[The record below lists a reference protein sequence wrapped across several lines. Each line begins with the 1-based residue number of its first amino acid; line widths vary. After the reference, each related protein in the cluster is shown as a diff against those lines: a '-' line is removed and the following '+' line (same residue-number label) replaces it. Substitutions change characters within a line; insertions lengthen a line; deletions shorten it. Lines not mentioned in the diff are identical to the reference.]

1 MSGWRVSRF
10 TALVLYLLA
19 STGSAWCQELHR
31 IGPQTLA
38 DWMNRP
44 NPPLLLDIRGRAA
57 YLDGT
62 VSGALD
68 AGSDPAGFLPDSR
81 GGDAVLIPAM
91 NQDLKPWYA
100 RLADYGYRVNVLNG
114 GIVDWHAGG
123 LPVERPE
130 TSFVRPGTVPFVIPR
145 GICELN
151 EPVEV
156 FD

>member
-1 MSGWRVSRF
+1 MRYSLYS
-10 TALVLYLLA
+10 LVLYLLA
-19 STGSAWCQELHR
+19 STGTAWCQELHYVA
-31 IGPQTLA
+31 PQALA

-68 AGSDPAGFLPDSR
+68 TGIDPAGFLPDGR
-81 GGDAVLIPAM
+81 GGDAVLISAPT
-91 NQDLKPWYA
+91 QDFEPWYA
-100 RLADYGYRVNVLNG
+100 RLADYGYRVHVLNG
-114 GIVDWHAGG
+114 GIADWRAGG

-151 EPVEV
+151 KPAEV

>member
-10 TALVLYLLA
+10 TALGLCLLA

-44 NPPLLLDIRGRAA
+44 NPPLLLDIRGRAVF
-57 YLDGT
+57 LDGT
-62 VSGALD
+62 VFGALN
-68 AGSDPAGFLPDSR
+68 AGINPAGFLPDSR
-81 GGDAVLIPAM
+81 GGDAVLIPAT

-100 RLADYGYRVNVLNG
+100 RLADYGYRVHVLNG
-114 GIVDWHAGG
+114 GIADWRAVG

-151 EPVEV
+151 EPAEV